1 MMIKR
6 WLHFVVFIS
15 LVLLLPYLLYLEK
28 NEMSSLVFPDPGSE
42 SSVDSGDDIL
52 IDFRSLTRMEGKMSY
67 SPGDKIKP
75 EPEPAPK
82 PAPAPEPSGTAM
94 SLNPKEQE
102 MLGLINE
109 ARRNAGLRSLQ
120 LCSEL
125 TAAARFKSED
135 MADNNYFAHTSPLYG
150 GLNSLL
156 HRFGISF
163 QAAGEN
169 IAKNSSD
176 LVSDAHGSLMDS
188 PEHRAN
194 ILNGSYDYVGV
205 GVAVQNNGVH
215 LYTQLFVGR
224 K

>member
-1 MMIKR
+1 M
-6 WLHFVVFIS
+6 
-15 LVLLLPYLLYLEK
+15 LYLEK

-82 PAPAPEPSGTAM
+82 PAPASEPSGTAM

-120 LCSEL
+120 LCNEL
-125 TAAARFKSED
+125 TAAARFKSRD
-135 MADNNYFAHTSPLYG
+135 MADNNYFSHTSPRYG
-150 GLNSLL
+150 GLTSLL
-156 HRFGISF
+156 DRFGISF